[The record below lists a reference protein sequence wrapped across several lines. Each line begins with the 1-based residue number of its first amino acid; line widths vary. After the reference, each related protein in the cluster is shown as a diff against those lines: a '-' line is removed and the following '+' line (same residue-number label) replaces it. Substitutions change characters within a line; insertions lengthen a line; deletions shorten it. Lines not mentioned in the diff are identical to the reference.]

1 LERPRQRKTDISF
14 TARNVRSFCRAG
26 SLKTVASELEK
37 CKLYLVRE
45 QEVRCEEDD
54 NEPADDYTFYFRQD
68 NAYHKLGTEFFI

>member
-1 LERPRQRKTDISF
+1 MYKQRKMAMRFETW
-14 TARNVRSFCRAG
+14 NVKSLYNAG
-26 SLKTVASELEK
+26 CCKTVASELEK